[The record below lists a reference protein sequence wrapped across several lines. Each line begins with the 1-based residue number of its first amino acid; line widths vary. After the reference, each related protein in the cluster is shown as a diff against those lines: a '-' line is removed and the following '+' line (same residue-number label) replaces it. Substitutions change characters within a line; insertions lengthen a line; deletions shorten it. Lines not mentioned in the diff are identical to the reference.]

1 MKYWAY
7 INNEVLG
14 PFEKEKLREVP
25 GFGLTSLICAEGAQ
39 AEGWKEASTIS
50 EVRAA
55 LMPSPAPSP
64 AKPQTPPRMT
74 PQRMAEESPLAMT
87 MRGTL
92 IDMSAAPAPAAGQ
105 LKPAGTAAPA
115 AAPQLPAAESPLAMT
130 MRGSLIET
138 PLAAEPEP
146 APARYRPTH
155 SPEPVRAPAY
165 AAPQAAA
172 PAASGISLSPQSS
185 ASELEQLKQKLE
197 QMSALLTS
205 MGDSQFQLLGRL
217 SRLENAIME
226 IKALISPPQP
236 K

>member
-74 PQRMAEESPLAMT
+74 PQSMAEESPLAMT
-87 MRGTL
+87 MRGT
-92 IDMSAAPAPAAGQ
+92 IIEMHP
-105 LKPAGTAAPA
+105 TAPA
-115 AAPQLPAAESPLAMT
+115 AAPQRPAAEPPLAMT
-130 MRGSLIET
+130 
-138 PLAAEPEP
+138 P
-146 APARYRPTH
+146 A
-155 SPEPVRAPAY
+155 RAPAY
-165 AAPQAAA
+165 AAPQTSKEIPASALPA
-172 PAASGISLSPQSS
+172 RTPAAFEQSPSPHAS
-185 ASELEQLKQKLE
+185 ASELEQLRQRVE

-205 MGDSQFQLLGRL
+205 MGDSQFQLLNRL
-217 SRLENAIME
+217 SRLESAIME
-226 IKALISPPQP
+226 IKALISPPPP